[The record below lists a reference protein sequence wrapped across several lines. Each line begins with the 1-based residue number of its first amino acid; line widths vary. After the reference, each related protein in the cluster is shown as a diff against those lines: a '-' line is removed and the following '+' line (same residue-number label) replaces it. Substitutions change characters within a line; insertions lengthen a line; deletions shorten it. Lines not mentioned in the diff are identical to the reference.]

1 MTLEVG
7 ASAPEFE
14 LRDQHGQKVRLSG
27 FRDRKHVVLVFY
39 PYAFTRVCTS
49 EMCAIRDELAAFQ
62 NETVQVLAISTDTV
76 FALRVFGEQ
85 EGLEFPL
92 LSDFWPHG
100 AVARRYGVFDEQ
112 HGCAVRGTFILGKDG
127 ALRWRVVNSI
137 PDSRNQA
144 EYLKVLGGLS

>member
-7 ASAPEFE
+7 APAPEFE
-14 LRDQHGQKVRLSG
+14 LRDQHGQKIRLSG

-39 PYAFTRVCTS
+39 PYAFTRVCTA
-49 EMCAIRDELAAFQ
+49 EMCEIRDELAAFQ
-62 NETVQVLAISTDTV
+62 NDTVQVLAISTDTV
-76 FALRVFGEQ
+76 FTLRVFGEQ

-100 AVARRYGVFDEQ
+100 AVARSYGVFDEQ
-112 HGCAVRGTFILGKDG
+112 HGCAIRGTFIVGKDG
-127 ALRWRVVNSI
+127 ALHWRVVNAI
-137 PDSRNQA
+137 PDARNQA